1 LPRTRPP
8 ASAPPAKRGAVS
20 AVPAGPTAAGLLPGQ
35 HRPAGAAPEATPPAG
50 AASAHRSTVVGGRDS
65 GASADGPLAARG
77 DPDFMTS
84 LARGLAVLQ
93 AFARHRGAH
102 TIADLSR
109 HTGLPRAAVRRCL
122 HTLARLDYVESD
134 GRLFSLRPTVLT
146 LGYAYLSSAPLPVM
160 AQPFLERV
168 SGAVHESCSLAVLDG
183 ADIVYVARSAT
194 RRIMSV
200 ALSVGSRLPAY
211 CTSMGRVLLAHLP
224 AEDLERHLRAA
235 ELLRLTELTIV
246 SREALLRVLE
256 RTRQAGHCLVDQEL
270 EIGLRSIAVPVR
282 NAAGT
287 VVAAM
292 NVSCQA
298 SRTSTRDMERQH
310 LPELLAAARD
320 LAPLVVRQSDR
331 PSRDDP

>member
-1 LPRTRPP
+1 MPRTRT
-8 ASAPPAKRGAVS
+8 
-20 AVPAGPTAAGLLPGQ
+20 PTAEALPRGEAPLPGL
-35 HRPAGAAPEATPPAG
+35 AAD
-50 AASAHRSTVVGGRDS
+50 SA
-65 GASADGPLAARG
+65 LEARG
-77 DPDFMTS
+77 DPNFMTS

-93 AFARHRGAH
+93 AFARRRGAH

-109 HTGLPRAAVRRCL
+109 LTGLPRAAVRRCL
-122 HTLARLDYVESD
+122 HTLVRLDYVESD

-168 SGAVHESCSLAVLDG
+168 SGTVHESCSLAVLDG
-183 ADIVYVARSAT
+183 GDIVYVARSAT
-194 RRIMSV
+194 HRIMSV

-224 AEDLERHLRAA
+224 ERTLDHSLRSV
-235 ELLRLTELTIV
+235 ELVALTERTIV
-246 SREALLRVLE
+246 SRDALLRVLE
-256 RTRQAGHCLVDQEL
+256 RVRTAGYCLVDQEL

-282 NAAGT
+282 DADGA

-298 SRTSTRDMERQH
+298 SRTTTRDMERIH
-310 LPELLAAARD
+310 LPELVAAARD
-320 LAPLVVRQSDR
+320 LAPLVVRQSGRHTADAE
-331 PSRDDP
+331 